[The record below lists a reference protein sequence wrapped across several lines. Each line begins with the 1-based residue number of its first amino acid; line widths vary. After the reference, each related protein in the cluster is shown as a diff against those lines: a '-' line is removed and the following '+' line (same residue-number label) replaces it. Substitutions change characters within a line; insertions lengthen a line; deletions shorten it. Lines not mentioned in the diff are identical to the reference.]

1 MGIFRNRENYDNY
14 ERENFDRGGY
24 DRGNYDRNA
33 DNNFD
38 RMYDS
43 REYSGNNNSRRFDD
57 RSGGYNRSNY
67 AEEYRYPSDDRASYE
82 QAQRPYRERYPRYEE
97 RPAQNEGYYP
107 ANSSDSARQS
117 NTREGENKVVFCTPK
132 SYDDIQKLIDSLKK
146 KQSLI
151 VDVSDLDP
159 KNTQRYLDFLSGAI
173 YALNGSYQKIDNKKF
188 YFAPQGVSITI
199 PFDLRQRK
207 E

>member
-1 MGIFRNRENYDNY
+1 MSRFRDRENYDNY
-14 ERENFDRGGY
+14 ERENFDRGSS
-24 DRGNYDRNA
+24 RNFVSA

-38 RMYDS
+38 KMYDS
-43 REYSGNNNSRRFDD
+43 NEYSREELPRRYNERSSGYSRSDYSDAYQYGERRPID
-57 RSGGYNRSNY
+57 NRDYGDN
-67 AEEYRYPSDDRASYE
+67 RYS
-82 QAQRPYRERYPRYEE
+82 RYEE
-97 RPAQNEGYYP
+97 RPRQDNGYYP
-107 ANSSDSARQS
+107 RQENRPSSMGD
-117 NTREGENKVVFCTPK
+117 NENKVVFFTPK
-132 SYDDIQKLIDSLKK
+132 TYEDIQNLIDSLKK

-199 PFDLRQRK
+199 PFDLRQKK

>member
-1 MGIFRNRENYDNY
+1 M
-14 ERENFDRGGY
+14 
-24 DRGNYDRNA
+24 
-33 DNNFD
+33 
-38 RMYDS
+38 MLTV
-43 REYSGNNNSRRFDD
+43 
-57 RSGGYNRSNY
+57 
-67 AEEYRYPSDDRASYE
+67 
-82 QAQRPYRERYPRYEE
+82 RERYPRYDE

-107 ANSSDSARQS
+107 SNGSDSARQS
-117 NTREGENKVVFCTPK
+117 NMRDGENKVVFCTPK
-132 SYDDIQKLIDSLKK
+132 SYEDIQNLIDSLKK

-151 VDVSDLDP
+151 VDVSDLDV

-199 PFDLRQRK
+199 PFDLRQKK

>member
-1 MGIFRNRENYDNY
+1 MRRFRDRENYDNY
-14 ERENFDRGGY
+14 ERDNFDR
-24 DRGNYDRNA
+24 DSSSRGNSFRNA

-38 RMYDS
+38 RMYNS
-43 REYSGNNNSRRFDD
+43 REYSRDENSRRFDE
-57 RSGGYNRSNY
+57 RTGGYSRPDYSEGYGYSSQDRRGMERDYDDNRYS
-67 AEEYRYPSDDRASYE
+67 
-82 QAQRPYRERYPRYEE
+82 RYEE
-97 RPAQNEGYYP
+97 RPRQDNGYYNRP
-107 ANSSDSARQS
+107 DSRPNGPIDS
-117 NTREGENKVVFCTPK
+117 ENKVVFFTPK
-132 SYDDIQKLIDSLKK
+132 SYEDIQNLIDSLKK

-151 VDVSDLDP
+151 VDVSDLDA

-199 PFDLRQRK
+199 PFDLRQKK